1 MIANASIYLDGAD
14 SRWIR
19 VTPDIYREAASLT
32 LKALAGL
39 PTVVML
45 PVPRPGF
52 DVPMCLARAHWRPWL
67 GSDCRFVRQEAE
79 TSSSRAPGRRGR
91 ASCSSRRSWRCHMP
105 VPVCETVAGG
115 NVVYRDDNHLTP
127 RFAATLAPAMK
138 NALQRVSLKTGPAR
152 VTRFRAR
159 TIMPR
164 SRTDSQDTMRPDLHR
179 LVRPTTLPSVTLLPL

>member
-1 MIANASIYLDGAD
+1 VVIANASIYLDGAD

-52 DVPMCLARAHWRPWL
+52 DVPMCLARARWRPWL
-67 GSDCRFVRQEAE
+67 GSDCRFVRQEAA
-79 TSSSRAPGRRGR
+79 TSHLERQAAEGEPHVRLVDLGD
-91 ASCSSRRSWRCHMP
+91 AICS
-105 VPVCETVAGG
+105 VPLCQTVAGG

-138 NALQRVSLKTGPAR
+138 NALQRVLSENGPG
-152 VTRFRAR
+152 TSHE
-159 TIMPR
+159 ILP
-164 SRTDSQDTMRPDLHR
+164 TDDHAPQSN
-179 LVRPTTLPSVTLLPL
+179 